1 MNSMKKIS
9 LRRCVVTKEQLPK
22 KELLRIVKNKEGKVF
37 PDITGKANGR
47 GAYIKKDINVLTIA
61 KDKKI
66 LERALETKI
75 SEEVYN
81 EIEKIIKN
89 PELMHK
95 MEEKAISK
103 SVKNVQDKIY
113 KEIKKVVKAK

>member
-22 KELLRIVKNKEGKVF
+22 KELLRIVKNKEGEVF

-61 KDKKI
+61 KDNKI

-81 EIEKIIKN
+81 EIEKIIK
-89 PELMHK
+89 
-95 MEEKAISK
+95 
-103 SVKNVQDKIY
+103 
-113 KEIKKVVKAK
+113 

>member
-61 KDKKI
+61 KNKKI

-81 EIEKIIKN
+81 EIEKIIK
-89 PELMHK
+89 
-95 MEEKAISK
+95 
-103 SVKNVQDKIY
+103 
-113 KEIKKVVKAK
+113 